1 MRKDIITERLVL
13 RPSDDQRDLEN
24 YINHLKDEDIF
35 FFQYGEQYSPE
46 LEELIDFHSSGVI
59 YYSVFLRNSD
69 TMIGYVGILPYQA
82 EEYTGELEFY
92 FFSEYRK
99 KGYAM
104 EAVKAYIQAY
114 INGEFTGEK
123 RNHIIAEVIAENEPA
138 KAFLGEL
145 GFIKSAIGFAGN
157 ITDGDFQGY
166 MKIVYEYKE
175 RMHVVTSGLRDV
187 DNMVWFNDVDCIFGC
202 DVDGDVVL
210 IDSLEAYITEEICL
224 EGKFDEIEEYELL
237 DGGYQLIFKFR
248 DETGEICLKINV
260 PEEDKNPFLE
270 DLKESIFYKIKGTID
285 YDKDGKTICISEVSG
300 IKPIK
305 EQRKNG

>member
-13 RPSDDQRDLEN
+13 RPSDDKRDLGN

-69 TMIGYVGILPYQA
+69 TMIGYVGILPYQD
-82 EEYTGELEFY
+82 EEHTGELEFY

-114 INGEFTGEK
+114 INGEFTGKK

-175 RMHVVTSGLRDV
+175 RTHAVTSGLRDV
-187 DNMVWFNDVDCIFGC
+187 DNVVWFNDADCIFGC
-202 DVDGDVVL
+202 NVDGDVVL
-210 IDSLEAYITEEICL
+210 IDSLESYFKEAICL
-224 EGKFDEIEEYELL
+224 EGEFIEIEELELP
-237 DGGYQLIFKFR
+237 DDGYQLVFQFM
-248 DETGEICLKINV
+248 DETGNISFKINV
-260 PEEDKNPFLE
+260 PEEDKEPFLE
-270 DLKESIFYKIKGTID
+270 ELNKHIFYRIKGTVD
-285 YDKDGKTICISEVSG
+285 YNEDGKTICITEVSG
-300 IKPIK
+300 IKPIRDK
-305 EQRKNG
+305 

>member
-1 MRKDIITERLVL
+1 MRKDIFTERLVL
-13 RPSDDQRDLEN
+13 CPSDDKRDLEN
-24 YINHLKDEDIF
+24 YINHLKDEDSF

-175 RMHVVTSGLRDV
+175 RTHAVTSGLRDV
-187 DNMVWFNDVDCIFGC
+187 DNVVWFNDADCIFGC
-202 DVDGDVVL
+202 NVDGDVVL
-210 IDSLEAYITEEICL
+210 IDSLESYFKEAICL
-224 EGKFDEIEEYELL
+224 EGEFIEIEELELP
-237 DGGYQLIFKFR
+237 DDGYQLVFQFM
-248 DETGEICLKINV
+248 DETGNISFKINV
-260 PEEDKNPFLE
+260 PEEDKEPFLE
-270 DLKESIFYKIKGTID
+270 ELNKHIFYRIKGTVD
-285 YDKDGKTICISEVSG
+285 YDEDGKTICITEVSG
-300 IKPIK
+300 IKPIRDK
-305 EQRKNG
+305 